1 MVNNS
6 IIYHLEDDIIQDC
19 AVVEGGG
26 HDDGAYEDCLFT
38 NCLVALPWRQHVEYH
53 RDNIDQNGCGGVEV
67 VHWVGLWQHR

>member
-1 MVNNS
+1 MKLKLVLDWVLLEGREAVVVNNS

-38 NCLVALPWRQHVEYH
+38 NCLVALP
-53 RDNIDQNGCGGVEV
+53 
-67 VHWVGLWQHR
+67 